1 MIIPEI
7 VAPAG
12 NFTKLKIALA
22 YGADAIYAGVNNFS
36 LRSRTAKEFN
46 YETFEEAVKYTHDK
60 DKKIYVTLNGF
71 HLSGQVE
78 GLKRHILKLRDMKPD
93 AFIIASVGAMKLA
106 SELAPEIP
114 LHISTQAN
122 VLNYLDAQ
130 VYKNMGAKRIVI
142 ARELGLKD
150 AKILKENCD
159 IELEAFV
166 HGSMCF
172 AYSGRCLIS
181 SVQSGRMSNRGS
193 CANDCRFNYELYAKN
208 PENNTLFRLEEDE
221 NGTHIFN
228 SKDLNLCSYIEKIMQ
243 ENCISA
249 FKIEGRTK
257 SEYYVALTTRT
268 YKMAVNDVLEGKFDS
283 NKYEKEIYTL
293 KNRGFT
299 DGYLVS
305 RPLEKIDTQN
315 HYSSIE
321 EGTHQ
326 VHAIVEDGE
335 HFKCKG
341 KIVLDTPYEIL
352 TPLGEKIESCDN
364 EIGKIYKKQDKYF
377 IEFKKLT
384 TKNNKELT
392 EIHSGNENKVKM
404 PIKISAFSFLRKEVL

>member
-22 YGADAIYAGVNNFS
+22 YGADAIYAGVNHFS
-36 LRSRTAKEFN
+36 LRSRAAKDFN
-46 YETFEEAVKYTHDK
+46 YETFKQAIDYTHSK
-60 DKKIYVTLNGF
+60 GKRIYVTLNGF
-71 HLSGQVE
+71 HLNSQIE
-78 GLKRHILKLRDMKPD
+78 GLKKHILKLKEMNPD
-93 AFIIASVGAMKLA
+93 AFIIASLGALNLA
-106 SELAPEIP
+106 KELAPEIP

-122 VLNYLDAQ
+122 VLNYLDAK

-142 ARELGLKD
+142 ARELSLKD
-150 AKILKENCD
+150 AKIIQENCD

-181 SVQSGRMSNRGS
+181 SVQSGRMSNRGT

-208 PENNTLFRLEEDE
+208 SDNGALFRLEEDQ
-221 NGTHIFN
+221 NGTYIFN
-228 SKDLNLCSYIEKIMQ
+228 SKDLNLGAYIQKIMK
-243 ENCISA
+243 ENCIQA

-268 YKMAVNDVLEGKFDS
+268 YKMAIQDVLNDCFDIK
-283 NKYEKEIYTL
+283 KYEKELNTL

-305 RPLEKIDTQN
+305 RPFEKRDTQN
-315 HYSSIE
+315 HISSIE

-326 VHAIVEDGE
+326 VCAFTEDGSF
-335 HFKCKG
+335 FKCKG
-341 KIVLDTPYEIL
+341 KISLKTPYEIL
-352 TPLGEKIESCDN
+352 SPLEAKIQECDN
-364 EIGKIYKKQDKYF
+364 ELGTIYKKDDKYF
-377 IEFKKLT
+377 IEFKKMIA
-384 TKNNKELT
+384 KNNKEF
-392 EIHSGNENKVKM
+392 EVIHSGNENEIKM
-404 PIKISAFSFLRKEVL
+404 PVSVPQFSFLRKELV

>member
-36 LRSRTAKEFN
+36 LRSRTAREFN
-46 YETFEEAVKYTHDK
+46 YESFEEAVKYTHK
-60 DKKIYVTLNGF
+60 RGKKLYVTLNGF
-71 HLSGQVE
+71 HLSSQIE
-78 GLKRHILKLRDMKPD
+78 GLKRHILKLREMKPD
-93 AFIIASVGAMKLA
+93 AFIVASVGAMRLVK
-106 SELAPEIP
+106 ELAPEIG
-114 LHISTQAN
+114 LHVSTQAN
-122 VLNYLDAQ
+122 ILNYLDAK
-130 VYKNMGAKRIVI
+130 VYKDMGAKRVVI

-150 AKILKENCD
+150 ALALKENCD

-193 CANDCRFNYELYAKN
+193 CANDCRFSYELYAKN
-208 PENNTLFRLEEDE
+208 SENGTLFRLEEDE

-268 YKMAVNDVLEGKFDS
+268 YKMAVQDVLEAKFEPS
-283 NKYEKEIYTL
+283 KYEKEIATL

-299 DGYLVS
+299 EGYLVS
-305 RPLEKIDTQN
+305 RPFEKNDTQN
-315 HYSSIE
+315 HHTSIE
-321 EGTHQ
+321 EGSHQ
-326 VHAIVEDGE
+326 VHAISEDGE
-335 HFKCKG
+335 FFKCKG
-341 KIVLDTPYEIL
+341 KVVLNTPYELLI
-352 TPLGEKIESCDN
+352 PLEAELAPCDN
-364 EIGKIYKKQDKYF
+364 ELGRIYKKENKYF
-377 IEFKKLT
+377 VEFKKLIA
-384 TKNNKELT
+384 KNNKEFT
-392 EIHSGNENKVKM
+392 EIHSGNENEIKM
-404 PIKISAFSFLRKEVL
+404 PGKISEFGFLRKEII

>member
-1 MIIPEI
+1 MIVPEI

-22 YGADAIYAGVNNFS
+22 YGADAVYAGVNNFS
-36 LRSRTAKEFN
+36 LRSRTAREFN
-46 YETFEEAVKYTHDK
+46 YESFEEAIKYTHNK
-60 DKKIYVTLNGF
+60 GKKIYVTLNGF
-71 HLSGQVE
+71 HLGGQIE
-78 GLKRHILKLRDMKPD
+78 GLKRHILKLKEMKPD
-93 AFIIASVGAMKLA
+93 AFIVASVGAMALVH
-106 SELAPEIP
+106 ELAPEIA
-114 LHISTQAN
+114 LHVSTQAN
-122 VLNYLDAQ
+122 VLNYLDAK
-130 VYKNMGAKRIVI
+130 VYKDMGAKRVVI

-150 AKILKENCD
+150 AKNLKENCD

-208 PENNTLFRLEEDE
+208 PENGTLFRLEEDE

-243 ENCISA
+243 EDCISA

-268 YKMAVNDVLEGKFDS
+268 YKMAIEDVLANKFEAS
-283 NKYEKEIYTL
+283 KYEKEIHTL

-305 RPLEKIDTQN
+305 RPLEKTDTQN
-315 HYSSIE
+315 HITSIE

-335 HFKCKG
+335 YFKCKG
-341 KIVLDTPYEIL
+341 KITLNTPYEIL
-352 TPLGEKIESCDN
+352 TPLGENILECDN
-364 EIGKIYKKQDKYF
+364 EIGKIYKKNDKNF
-377 IEFKKLT
+377 VEFRKMIA
-384 TKNNKELT
+384 KNNKEFS
-392 EIHSGNENKVKM
+392 EIHSGNENEIKM
-404 PIKISAFSFLRKEVL
+404 PSRISEFSFLRKEIE

>member
-12 NFTKLKIALA
+12 NFSKLKIALA
-22 YGADAIYAGVNNFS
+22 YGADAVYAGVNNFS

-46 YETFEEAVKYTHDK
+46 YETFEEAVKYTHSR

-78 GLKRHILKLRDMKPD
+78 GLKRHILKLRDMRPD

-106 SELAPEIP
+106 NELAPEIP
-114 LHISTQAN
+114 LHVSTQAN

-130 VYKNMGAKRIVI
+130 VYKNIGAKRIVI

-159 IELEAFV
+159 VELEAFV

-221 NGTHIFN
+221 SGTHVFN

-268 YKMAVNDVLEGKFDS
+268 YKMAIKDTLEGKFDS
-283 NKYEKEIYTL
+283 SKYEKEIYTL

-315 HYSSIE
+315 HNTSIE
-321 EGTHQ
+321 EGSHQ
-326 VHAIVEDGE
+326 VHAIVTDGE
-335 HFKCKG
+335 YFKCKG
-341 KIVLDTPYEIL
+341 KIVLNTPYEIL
-352 TPLGEKIESCDN
+352 TPLGERIENCDN
-364 EIGKIYKKQDKYF
+364 EIGKIYQKDNKYF
-377 IEFKKLT
+377 VEFKKLT
-384 TKNNKELT
+384 TKNNKELS
-392 EIHSGNENKVKM
+392 EIHSGNENEVKM
-404 PIKISAFSFLRKEVL
+404 PMKISNFSFLRKENE

>member
-1 MIIPEI
+1 MIVPEI

-22 YGADAIYAGVNNFS
+22 YGADAVYAGVNNFS
-36 LRSRTAKEFN
+36 LRSRTAREFN
-46 YETFEEAVKYTHDK
+46 YESFEEAIKYTHNK
-60 DKKIYVTLNGF
+60 GKKIYVTLNGF
-71 HLSGQVE
+71 HLGGQIE
-78 GLKRHILKLRDMKPD
+78 GLKRHILKLKEMKPD
-93 AFIIASVGAMKLA
+93 AFIVASVGAMALVH
-106 SELAPEIP
+106 ELAPEIA
-114 LHISTQAN
+114 LHVSTQAN
-122 VLNYLDAQ
+122 VLNYLDAK
-130 VYKNMGAKRIVI
+130 VYKDMGAKRVVI

-150 AKILKENCD
+150 AKNLKENCD

-193 CANDCRFNYELYAKN
+193 CANDCRFNYELYTKN
-208 PENNTLFRLEEDE
+208 PENGTLFRLEEDE

-243 ENCISA
+243 EDCISA

-268 YKMAVNDVLEGKFDS
+268 YKMAIEDVLANKFEAS
-283 NKYEKEIYTL
+283 KYEKEIHTL

-305 RPLEKIDTQN
+305 RPLEKTDTQN
-315 HYSSIE
+315 HITSIE

-335 HFKCKG
+335 YFKCKG
-341 KIVLDTPYEIL
+341 KITLNTPYEIL
-352 TPLGEKIESCDN
+352 TPLGENILECDN
-364 EIGKIYKKQDKYF
+364 EIGKIYKKNDKNF
-377 IEFKKLT
+377 VEFRKMIA
-384 TKNNKELT
+384 KNNKEFS
-392 EIHSGNENKVKM
+392 EIHSGNENEIKM
-404 PIKISAFSFLRKEVL
+404 PSRISEFSFLRKEIE

>member
-12 NFTKLKIALA
+12 NFIKLKIALA
-22 YGADAIYAGVNNFS
+22 YGADAVYAGVNNFS
-36 LRSRTAKEFN
+36 LRSRTAREFS
-46 YETFEEAVKYTHDK
+46 YKSFEEAVKYTHSK
-60 DKKIYVTLNGF
+60 GKKIYVTLNGF
-71 HLSGQVE
+71 HLSTQIE
-78 GLKRHILKLRDMKPD
+78 ALKKHILTLKAMQPD
-93 AFIIASVGAMKLA
+93 AFIVASVGAVRLVK
-106 SELAPEIP
+106 ELAPEIA

-122 VLNYLDAQ
+122 VLNFLDAQ
-130 VYKNMGAKRIVI
+130 VYENMGAKRVVI

-150 AKILKENCD
+150 AKILKENCN

-193 CANDCRFNYELYAKN
+193 CANDCRFKYELYAKN
-208 PENNTLFRLEEDE
+208 PENDVLFRLEEDE

-228 SKDLNLCSYIEKIMQ
+228 SKDLNLCSYIEKIMK
-243 ENCISA
+243 ENCINA

-268 YKMAVNDVLEGKFDS
+268 YKMAILDTLAGKFDAS
-283 NKYEKEIYTL
+283 KYEKEIHTL

-299 DGYLVS
+299 DGYLIA
-305 RPLEKIDTQN
+305 RAFEKTNTQN
-315 HYSSIE
+315 HSSSIE

-326 VHAIVEDGE
+326 VQAIVEDGDF
-335 HFKCKG
+335 FKCKG
-341 KIVLDTPYEIL
+341 KISPDEDYEIL
-352 TPLGEKIESCDN
+352 APLDSQIQSCDN
-364 EIGKIYKKQDKYF
+364 EIGMIYHKEGKNF
-377 IEFKKLT
+377 VRFKKLIS
-384 TKNNKELT
+384 KRGKEFQV
-392 EIHSGNENKVKM
+392 IHSGNENEIKM
-404 PIKISAFSFLRKEVL
+404 PTKIKEFSFLRKEIQ

>member
-1 MIIPEI
+1 MIVPEI

-22 YGADAIYAGVNNFS
+22 YGADAVYAGVNNFS
-36 LRSRTAKEFN
+36 LRSRTAREFN
-46 YETFEEAVKYTHDK
+46 YESFEEAIKYTHNK
-60 DKKIYVTLNGF
+60 GKKIYVTLNGF
-71 HLSGQVE
+71 HLGGQIE
-78 GLKRHILKLRDMKPD
+78 GLKRHILKLKEMKPD
-93 AFIIASVGAMKLA
+93 AFIVASVGAMALVH
-106 SELAPEIP
+106 ELAPEIA
-114 LHISTQAN
+114 LHVSTQAN
-122 VLNYLDAQ
+122 VLNYLDAK
-130 VYKNMGAKRIVI
+130 VYKDMGAKRVVI

-150 AKILKENCD
+150 AKNLKENCD

-208 PENNTLFRLEEDE
+208 PENGTLFRLEEDE

-243 ENCISA
+243 EDCISA

-268 YKMAVNDVLEGKFDS
+268 YKMAIEDVLANKFEAS
-283 NKYEKEIYTL
+283 KYEKEIHTL

-305 RPLEKIDTQN
+305 RPLEKTDTQN
-315 HYSSIE
+315 HITSIE

-335 HFKCKG
+335 YFKCKG
-341 KIVLDTPYEIL
+341 KITLNIPYEIL
-352 TPLGEKIESCDN
+352 TPLGENILECDN
-364 EIGKIYKKQDKYF
+364 EIGKIYKKNDKNF
-377 IEFKKLT
+377 VEFRKMIA
-384 TKNNKELT
+384 KNNKEFS
-392 EIHSGNENKVKM
+392 EIHSGNENEIKM
-404 PIKISAFSFLRKEVL
+404 PSRISEFSFLRKEIE